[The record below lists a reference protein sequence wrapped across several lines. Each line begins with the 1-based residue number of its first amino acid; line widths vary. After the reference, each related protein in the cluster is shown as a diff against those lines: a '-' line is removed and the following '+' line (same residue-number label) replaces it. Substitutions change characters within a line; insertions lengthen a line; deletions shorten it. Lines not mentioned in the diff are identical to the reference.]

1 MYCSIRRLVLTPPLA
16 PLSYAADDLIP
27 PDSAVEIQAKIAAGY
42 FSKTQVQDL
51 SKTAGRLWE
60 DLAH

>member
-1 MYCSIRRLVLTPPLA
+1 MT
-16 PLSYAADDLIP
+16 ADDLIP

-42 FSKTQVQDL
+42 FSKTKVTDL
-51 SKTAGRLWE
+51 TKTAGRLWE